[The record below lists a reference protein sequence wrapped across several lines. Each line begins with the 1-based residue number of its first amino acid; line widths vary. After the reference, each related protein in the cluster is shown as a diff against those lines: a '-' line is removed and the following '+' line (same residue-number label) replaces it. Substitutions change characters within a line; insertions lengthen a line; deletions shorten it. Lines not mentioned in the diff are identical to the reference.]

1 MNHLRQIPSETVSA
15 LCDRAEAI
23 VGPTALHIRVEI
35 DGLRASCTPWDA
47 TRLANALDNY
57 RNTDEI
63 KSLVA
68 DLDAAAEDC
77 AGVVPSNRHSRRL

>member
-1 MNHLRQIPSETVSA
+1 MNHLRQIPCEIVSD

-23 VGPTALHIRVEI
+23 VGPTALSIRIEI

-63 KSLVA
+63 KALVA

-77 AGVVPSNRHSRRL
+77 AGLVPGNRQSRRL